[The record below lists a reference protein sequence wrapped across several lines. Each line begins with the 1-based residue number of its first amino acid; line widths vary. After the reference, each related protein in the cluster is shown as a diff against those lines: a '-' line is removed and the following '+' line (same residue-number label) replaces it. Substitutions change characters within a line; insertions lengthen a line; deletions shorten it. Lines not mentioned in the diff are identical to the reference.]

1 MNVTLL
7 DGGMGQELIARS
19 TAKATGLWATQV
31 LLDSPEIV
39 KAVHDDYF
47 SVGAEVAT
55 TNTYAIHHDRLE
67 PFGLDDKFADLH
79 RLACELAVR
88 SRDEHGSG
96 LVAGALGPTGWSYRP
111 DLSLPADEAAELYAE
126 IAMLQ
131 APFVDLFVCET
142 MSSVEQ
148 ARGAVMGAMSA
159 NKPVWLSISVDDE
172 DGSRFRSGEAVTDV
186 LALAKAFSVDAVL
199 VNCSIPEAVDTA
211 VSLLVNKG
219 VSVGAYANG
228 FTKITTSFKDKG
240 ATVDDLEKR
249 KDLSPKL
256 YADFVSAWLD
266 KGVEIVGGCCEVG
279 PAHIKELANQLKRGT
294 LK

>member
-19 TAKATGLWATQV
+19 SAKATGLWATQV

-47 SVGAEVAT
+47 RVGAEVAT

-159 NKPVWLSISVDDE
+159 NKPVWLSVSVDDE
-172 DGSRFRSGEAVTDV
+172 DGSLLRSGEQVTDI
-186 LALAKAFSVDAVL
+186 LALTKEFSVEALL
-199 VNCSIPEAVDTA
+199 VNCSTPEAVSIA
-211 VSLLVNKG
+211 VAALVNKA
-219 VSVGAYANG
+219 VPVGAYANG
-228 FTKITTSFKDKG
+228 FTKIMTSFKDKG
-240 ATVDDLEKR
+240 ATVEQLEARTDLNAQV
-249 KDLSPKL
+249 
-256 YADFVSAWLD
+256 YADFVDSWLSL
-266 KGVEIVGGCCEVG
+266 GASIVGGCCEVG
-279 PAHIKELANQLKRGT
+279 PAHIKEIANRLKNVAI
-294 LK
+294 